1 MIEEV
6 EPTEEEK
13 IPFTIAGNGEVE
25 DDIVDDPSKEFFTV
39 KTKGGNTFFLVI
51 DRARNS
57 ENVYMLS
64 MIDEYDLQEFLDD
77 NHSQKLLSFR
87 YNIDTNRVEARF
99 TDGSAVANRMPNC
112 LRTSSTRYFT
122 VGLTRRIECHRFFM
136 ATAENHCNVFC
147 VTNWSSE

>member
-1 MIEEV
+1 M
-6 EPTEEEK
+6 K
-13 IPFTIAGNGEVE
+13 
-25 DDIVDDPSKEFFTV
+25 
-39 KTKGGNTFFLVI
+39 
-51 DRARNS
+51 RNQ
-57 ENVYMLS
+57 NF
-64 MIDEYDLQEFLDD
+64 DH

-136 ATAENHCNVFC
+136 LPPKII
-147 VTNWSSE
+147 VTYFVLQIGQANDYD

>member
-1 MIEEV
+1 MKKMLKRLGV
-6 EPTEEEK
+6 V
-13 IPFTIAGNGEVE
+13 IPSTILTLLMAVGFSTPAFAYV
-25 DDIVDDPSKEFFTV
+25 
-39 KTKGGNTFFLVI
+39 
-51 DRARNS
+51 
-57 ENVYMLS
+57 
-64 MIDEYDLQEFLDD
+64 D

>member
-1 MIEEV
+1 M
-6 EPTEEEK
+6 EK
-13 IPFTIAGNGEVE
+13 QFIQNDKISIQLLNSVVSYDENTQYEHGINV
-25 DDIVDDPSKEFFTV
+25 IV
-39 KTKGGNTFFLVI
+39 GGNSLGRGVTFPQ
-51 DRARNS
+51 
-57 ENVYMLS
+57 
-64 MIDEYDLQEFLDD
+64 LQTIYYCRVAKSPQADTMWQH

>member
-1 MIEEV
+1 M
-6 EPTEEEK
+6 K
-13 IPFTIAGNGEVE
+13 
-25 DDIVDDPSKEFFTV
+25 
-39 KTKGGNTFFLVI
+39 
-51 DRARNS
+51 RNQ
-57 ENVYMLS
+57 NF
-64 MIDEYDLQEFLDD
+64 DH

-87 YNIDTNRVEARF
+87 YNIDTKRVEARF

>member
-1 MIEEV
+1 M
-6 EPTEEEK
+6 K
-13 IPFTIAGNGEVE
+13 
-25 DDIVDDPSKEFFTV
+25 
-39 KTKGGNTFFLVI
+39 
-51 DRARNS
+51 RNQ
-57 ENVYMLS
+57 N
-64 MIDEYDLQEFLDD
+64 FAH

>member
-1 MIEEV
+1 MRNY
-6 EPTEEEK
+6 K
-13 IPFTIAGNGEVE
+13 IAVAGTGYVGLSLGVLFAQHHQVVAV
-25 DDIVDDPSKEFFTV
+25 DIVQAKVD
-39 KTKGGNTFFLVI
+39 
-51 DRARNS
+51 
-57 ENVYMLS
+57 
-64 MIDEYDLQEFLDD
+64 MINNKKSPIQD